1 MFCFYM
7 GAILVFN
14 YAIMRAYRYMDDIY
28 DRPWRVDNTLN
39 LTDWHVFN
47 KSEDIDPQST
57 NDSYRLPAGVLLS
70 AAKSSNR
77 SSALNF
83 DCFSAWGSPF
93 EYSFTYYVYF
103 HFAEIEQLPHGQ
115 KRVIDITV
123 NDEKF
128 LPKPITLEY
137 LKPQTVF
144 AVTNQSCIRFS
155 ISATSESAAPPILN
169 ALEVYRLISP
179 LTLPTDQRDVDAIWD
194 IKIAYKIS
202 KLDWQADP
210 CIPNYAWE
218 GLTCSSGT
226 SHSYARITSL
236 NLSTSK
242 LTGHIA
248 ISFSQLT
255 ELESL
260 DLSDNNLSGTIPE
273 FLAKLPKLKFLN
285 LRGNKLTGSIPNT
298 LKEKSDLEMSLD
310 GNPDLCLTDRCK
322 KHKFA
327 IPLIPSVSALIV
339 VILVLLGTWIFRIRR
354 LKGDFTGHESSK
366 LRSKAFSYS
375 NVLEITNNLQNLI
388 GEGGFGKVY

>member
-1 MFCFYM
+1 M
-7 GAILVFN
+7 G
-14 YAIMRAYRYMDDIY
+14 RKD
-28 DRPWRVDNTLN
+28 
-39 LTDWHVFN
+39 
-47 KSEDIDPQST
+47 
-57 NDSYRLPAGVLLS
+57 
-70 AAKSSNR
+70 
-77 SSALNF
+77 
-83 DCFSAWGSPF
+83 
-93 EYSFTYYVYF
+93 
-103 HFAEIEQLPHGQ
+103 
-115 KRVIDITV
+115 
-123 NDEKF
+123 
-128 LPKPITLEY
+128 
-137 LKPQTVF
+137 
-144 AVTNQSCIRFS
+144 